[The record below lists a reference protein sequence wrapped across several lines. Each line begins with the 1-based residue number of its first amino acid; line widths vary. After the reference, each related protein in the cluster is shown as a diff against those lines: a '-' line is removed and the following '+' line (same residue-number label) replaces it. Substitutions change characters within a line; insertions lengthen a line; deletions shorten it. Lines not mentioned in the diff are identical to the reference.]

1 MFVPHLRHLLAAVTL
16 ISLLASCAGGSST
29 TPLASQQNQ
38 SHVQKLITACPC
50 LYVADIGNASVTV
63 YAEGATGDATPI
75 QTISGS
81 YTGLAYPIDVAV
93 DASRDIYVANNRN
106 STATVYSAGTTGNVA
121 PIQTIAGSMTGVFD
135 PYGIALN
142 PLNGNI
148 YVANSSNGRNG
159 GTVTIYP
166 PGSSGNIAPI
176 GIIKGKRTGLDNPG
190 EVLLGGTGKI
200 YVPNLFGSSNFLGSV
215 TVYRAGATRGV
226 PPIQTIGGSNT
237 GLDYPLQVALDSTA
251 KIYVVNAGDDSVT
264 VYAPRANGNVAPIR
278 TIEGHKTQLHDPDGI
293 ALDASGNIYVA
304 NGYLSSKRGT
314 ITIYAAGAR
323 GNATPINIISG
334 SNTGLHGPRG
344 IAIR

>member
-1 MFVPHLRHLLAAVTL
+1 MFVPHLRHVLAAVTL

-29 TPLASQQNQ
+29 TPLASRQNQ
-38 SHVQKLITACPC
+38 SHVQRLTTACPC

-93 DASRDIYVANNRN
+93 DASRDIYVANNRD
-106 STATVYSAGTTGNVA
+106 STATVYSAGATGDVA
-121 PIQTIAGSMTGVFD
+121 PIQTIAGSMTAVFD

-166 PGSSGNIAPI
+166 PGSNGNISPI
-176 GIIKGKRTGLDNPG
+176 GIIKGKRAGLDNPG

-200 YVPNLFGSSNFLGSV
+200 YVPNFFGSSKFSRFRDGLPGGCDPWRPTNTDDWRLQHRLGLPLASRSGFHCEDIRRERWRRQR
-215 TVYRAGATRGV
+215 YCLCSARKRECRA
-226 PPIQTIGGSNT
+226 
-237 GLDYPLQVALDSTA
+237 
-251 KIYVVNAGDDSVT
+251 
-264 VYAPRANGNVAPIR
+264 
-278 TIEGHKTQLHDPDGI
+278 DP
-293 ALDASGNIYVA
+293 N
-304 NGYLSSKRGT
+304 
-314 ITIYAAGAR
+314 
-323 GNATPINIISG
+323 
-334 SNTGLHGPRG
+334 H
-344 IAIR
+344 